1 MREYA
6 GSLAKHLAGGRA
18 TEPGDTVAVL
28 TTTRLDCLLAKGQ
41 DGKDAVCVLCMRL
54 CRWV

>member
-28 TTTRLDCLLAKGQ
+28 TTTRLDCLLAKAQ